1 MMEKKSG
8 LTTKALAAVA
18 KFINDNPRLTL
29 GLLAG
34 GVVTAYGANKIT
46 GMAKNIHPLDQM
58 IKERQKLSLLN
69 QQNQMMASLLKS
81 NIDIRNSVAPKPA
94 SNKIYPPLS

>member
-1 MMEKKSG
+1 MIEKKSNITS
-8 LTTKALAAVA
+8 TTLKSVA

-34 GVVTAYGANKIT
+34 GALVSYGANKINEI
-46 GMAKNIHPLDQM
+46 AKNIHPLDQM
-58 IKERQKLSLLN
+58 IKERQKLSIMN
-69 QQNQMMASLLKS
+69 QQKQIMASLLKS
-81 NIDIRNSVAPKPA
+81 NMDIRNSVAPKPA

>member
-1 MMEKKSG
+1 MEKKSG
-8 LTTKALAAVA
+8 LTTKSLVAVA
-18 KFINDNPRLTL
+18 KFINDNPKLTL
-29 GLLAG
+29 GLLTG
-34 GVVTAYGANKIT
+34 GIVTAYGANKIVDLSQ
-46 GMAKNIHPLDQM
+46 KLHPLDQI
-58 IKERQKLSLLN
+58 IKERQKLSIMN